1 MAKLPGLTYG
11 GAPQSLGRENIDL
24 PAQLAAARIG
34 IAQQISQSVQEGV
47 DLWDKETAR
56 KANVNTANRMMDFEG
71 VHRGKSFYNGDE
83 LPESIPDDIRYEE
96 KDGELV
102 ARQNIPSYQVYPIML
117 EEAQRKILEEES
129 KSILLP
135 GTRNNWIQDKQ
146 VTAASKVME
155 AMGVARAQQA
165 KQIQQAEL
173 FDINQ
178 AIDQQR
184 YGLAAELISEYSGSE
199 LDKEKQ
205 VADLMVRQ
213 EADVLEGLMV
223 SEDVEGMKNAISKI
237 SEGKTNLPATKGRQY
252 ARMMRTEIARVQAN
266 VKKEQLGLRA
276 DEEVERQLTTDR
288 TPEQQ
293 LENVRAQPAATE
305 AAQAV
310 KDETVKRLKIRHA
323 EQTATGRRNE
333 LEKTKAFWADF
344 LESPDPQKISAD
356 LPAETQ
362 KAAYTYA
369 LKRAQGPIVTDR
381 VKQYELEQMIRA
393 DFGGF
398 QRLNLLNYKPYLD
411 DGDWDKYAALQRKAP
426 TSPEIQTAQSLTAQ
440 VNNALVGMGVN
451 PRPRGRGIMRK
462 SVQVAAFRNLVD
474 SELAIAAEVKGKKL
488 SPSERKQ
495 VIDDISMQIRREKW
509 LGASSE
515 DLGVDD
521 IPNEDLHAIPW
532 LVQGLRA
539 TGAPINGINIIRAY
553 EAAKNKNMLP
563 SRR

>member
-34 IAQQISQSVQEGV
+34 IAQKISTSVQEGV

-102 ARQNIPSYQVYPIML
+102 PRQNIPSYQVYPIML
-117 EEAQRKILEEES
+117 EEAQRKILDEES

-178 AIDQQR
+178 AIDQRR

-213 EADVLEGLMV
+213 EADVLEGLMI
-223 SEDVEGMKNAISKI
+223 SEDVEGMQNAISKI
-237 SEGKTNLPATKGRQY
+237 NEGKTNLPATKARQY
-252 ARMMRTEIARVQAN
+252 TRMMRTEMARVKAN
-266 VKKEQLGLRA
+266 VKKEQLGIRA
-276 DEEVERQLTTDR
+276 DEEVERQLTSDR

-293 LENVRAQPAATE
+293 LDDVRAKPAETE

-323 EQTATGRRNE
+323 EQNATSRRNE

-344 LESPDPQKISAD
+344 LENPDPQKISAD

-381 VKQYELEQMIRA
+381 VQQYELEQMIQA
-393 DFGGF
+393 DFGKF
-398 QRLNLLNYKPYLD
+398 QRLNLLNYKAYLD

-451 PRPRGRGIMRK
+451 PRPRGRGIVRK
-462 SVQVAAFRNLVD
+462 SVKVAAFRNLVD

-521 IPNEDLHAIPW
+521 IPNEDLHSIPW
-532 LVQGLRA
+532 LVAGLRA

-553 EAAKNKNMLP
+553 EAAKNKKMLP
-563 SRR
+563 SPR